1 MPTTSEGVVN
11 GAVRIAYPTTTLDER
26 VRDMWEQLALLCL
39 AVLASVALAGWAL
52 ARGITRPLRKL
63 EHATDQLGQ
72 GDLTARLDD
81 TDGPKELRRVA
92 STFNRMASQLSELI
106 DSQSQ
111 FVANASHQLRTP
123 LTALRLRLE
132 NLEADATTDADRA
145 AIEAAH
151 AEVAR
156 MSQLIDGLLVLAR
169 DSAHTDLVRPID
181 VAAIA
186 RDRVAGWMDVA
197 RERDVH
203 MALDAPEKAWALALP
218 GATEQVLD
226 NLIDN
231 TLNASPPE
239 TTIAVVV
246 RARGSHVDIRV
257 LDQGPGLDDE
267 ARSRAFDRFWRAP
280 NAPSGG
286 TGLGLAIVRQLAEA
300 SGGTT
305 QLDARPEGGLAAE
318 VRLPAAGTR
327 ASST

>member
-1 MPTTSEGVVN
+1 M
-11 GAVRIAYPTTTLDER
+11 
-26 VRDMWEQLALLCL
+26 
-39 AVLASVALAGWAL
+39 
-52 ARGITRPLRKL
+52 
-63 EHATDQLGQ
+63 
-72 GDLTARLDD
+72 
-81 TDGPKELRRVA
+81 
-92 STFNRMASQLSELI
+92 
-106 DSQSQ
+106 
-111 FVANASHQLRTP
+111 
-123 LTALRLRLE
+123 
-132 NLEADATTDADRA
+132 
-145 AIEAAH
+145 
-151 AEVAR
+151 
-156 MSQLIDGLLVLAR
+156 
-169 DSAHTDLVRPID
+169 
-181 VAAIA
+181 
-186 RDRVAGWMDVA
+186 
-197 RERDVH
+197 
-203 MALDAPEKAWALALP
+203 
-218 GATEQVLD
+218 LD

-231 TLNASPPE
+231 ALNASPPE